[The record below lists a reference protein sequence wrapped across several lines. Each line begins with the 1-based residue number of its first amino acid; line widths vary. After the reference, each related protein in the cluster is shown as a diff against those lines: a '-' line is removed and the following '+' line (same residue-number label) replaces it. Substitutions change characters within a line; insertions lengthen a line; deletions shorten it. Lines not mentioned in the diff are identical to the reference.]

1 MENIA
6 MSLNTLVAQIEQ
18 EIQSIYKQHPQ
29 TRKKTLKALRE
40 AKNVTNIQK
49 LLFNSVAD
57 GVQHII
63 DDAKVQKERTTRFKT
78 IPKFFPS
85 PEPSSDLDCLIY
97 SRIIMGYTMMPN
109 GHHGRRFKAAL
120 RKFKSQERYVE
131 FLQSFADTKLL
142 GKENFHYLCQVGCP
156 QATHEWMFVKD
167 LPSALIADKSVIAES
182 KKLLAQYG
190 Y

>member
-1 MENIA
+1 MA

-40 AKNVTNIQK
+40 TKDVTNIQK
-49 LLFNSVAD
+49 LIFHSIAD

-63 DDAKVQKERTTRFKT
+63 DDAKVQKERTTHFVT
-78 IPKFFPS
+78 IPKFFPA
-85 PEPSSDLDCLIY
+85 PETSSDLDWLIY

-109 GHHGRRFKAAL
+109 ANHGRRIKAEL

-131 FLQSFADTKLL
+131 YLQSFADTKLL
-142 GKENFHYLCQVGCP
+142 GRENYHYLCQVGCP

-167 LPSALIADKSVIAES
+167 LQS
-182 KKLLAQYG
+182 
-190 Y
+190 

>member
-6 MSLNTLVAQIEQ
+6 MSLEIQIAQIEQ
-18 EIQSIYKQHPQ
+18 EIQKIYNQHPN
-29 TRKKTLKALRE
+29 TRKKTLKGLRE
-40 AKNVTNIQK
+40 IKNVTNVQK
-49 LLFNSVAD
+49 LIFNAVAE

-63 DDAKVQKERTTRFKT
+63 DDAKVQRERTTRFGT
-78 IPKFFPS
+78 IPKFFPA
-85 PEPSSDLDCLIY
+85 PEPTSALDCLIY

-120 RKFKSQERYVE
+120 RKFNSQERYVE
-131 FLQSFADTKLL
+131 YLQSFADTKLL

-156 QATHEWMFVKD
+156 QATHEWMFVND
-167 LPSALIADKSVIAES
+167 LPSALITNKNVISES

>member
-6 MSLNTLVAQIEQ
+6 MSLNMLVAQIEQ
-18 EIQSIYKQHPQ
+18 EIQKIYNQHPN
-29 TRKKTLKALRE
+29 TRKKTLKGLRE
-40 AKNVTNIQK
+40 INNVTNIQK
-49 LLFNSVAD
+49 LIFNSVAD
-57 GVQHII
+57 GVQHIL
-63 DDAKVQKERTTRFKT
+63 DDAKVQKERTTRFST

-97 SRIIMGYTMMPN
+97 SRIIMGDTMMPN
-109 GHHGRRFKAAL
+109 RHHGRRFKAAL

-167 LPSALIADKSVIAES
+167 LPSALIADKTVITES
-182 KKLLAQYG
+182 KKLLTQYG